1 LDSQVFT
8 SNIPPFQLVCHTKL
22 QLISKT
28 QKIADD
34 LFLIPLSPPLTGFSE
49 FISAWLYRGKITFLV
64 DVGPSTTATDLL
76 RALQELNID
85 HLDYILLTH
94 IHLDHAGAIGQI
106 TDAFPQTPIICHKA
120 GISHLTEPSQLWGG
134 TKKVL
139 GSMALSY
146 GPIQPVDANRLSD
159 VNQFRAEGVTPIIT
173 PGHAPHHV
181 SYQTDN
187 YLFAGETGGIYVS
200 LPQRKFYLRPATPPR
215 FFLDIALQSVDALI
229 ASQPKTICYAHF
241 GINDDASMMLE
252 AHRGQLLLWKAL
264 IKDEIQSPSVKDRTA
279 ACLKRLLKED
289 PLMATFDQL
298 RPDIQERERYFLK
311 NSINGYLGYLSSDVR

>member
-1 LDSQVFT
+1 M
-8 SNIPPFQLVCHTKL
+8 
-22 QLISKT
+22 

-76 RALQELNID
+76 HALQELNID
-85 HLDYILLTH
+85 RLDYILLTH

-106 TDAFPQTPIICHKA
+106 ADAYPQTPIICHKA

-146 GPIQPVDANRLSD
+146 GPIQPVDADRLSD

-173 PGHAPHHV
+173 PGHAAHHV

-215 FFLDIALQSVDALI
+215 FLLDIALQSVDALI

-241 GINDDASMMLE
+241 GIQKDAAKMLKI
-252 AHRGQLLLWKAL
+252 HRKQLRFWAGL
-264 IKDEIQSPSVKDRTA
+264 IKDEMNHCRAKDLTA

-298 RPDIQERERYFLK
+298 PPDIQEREIYFLQ
-311 NSINGYLGYLSSDVR
+311 NSISGYLGYLDSDG